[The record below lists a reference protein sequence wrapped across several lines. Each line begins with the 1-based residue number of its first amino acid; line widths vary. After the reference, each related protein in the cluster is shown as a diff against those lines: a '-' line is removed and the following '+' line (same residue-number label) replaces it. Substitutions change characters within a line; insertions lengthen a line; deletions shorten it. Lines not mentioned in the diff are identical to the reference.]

1 MALHFG
7 GYEFAR
13 ASNLAMFTSK
23 ETGFGS
29 RAAFP
34 LAMALVTPLSLLLLG
49 GYNNQLQEHGPRL
62 ALRHTTLF
70 SIFVIGM
77 STVLFQIVNRL
88 GPQRFPY
95 GKWIVGMAFIFQNSY
110 AHLLYTQQWSFL
122 GSIML
127 PKEGAS
133 WFSAISGLSS
143 IASTL
148 TGSLVAVLVPR
159 VGLNGLLAGTIITLT
174 LSMLCGDRAYSKAER
189 NGFDPSL
196 EIQKKA
202 SEKNS
207 RKGEASKDL
216 SVKAADLFHRVP
228 TLKALF
234 YEVISFQSLST
245 ILNTCFVGQ
254 LKRVVTNDAERA
266 AFTGKVSR
274 TCCRM
279 AVVGLVSGCDI
290 PCINLV
296 AQAQT
301 QTHHK
306 TSISSS
312 YGYVCSRINSLC
324 YCAGFTST
332 STHTHKHTYVRPVRN
347 SVLCLH
353 QCTQRYLP
361 IHLTPALYETD
372 RTASRLEAPSRHP
385 SKCLCLCSLPG
396 RPIVGLV
403 GNGLLFRQI
412 HGLLTPWSRHRDG
425 VCSIGL

>member
-1 MALHFG
+1 
-7 GYEFAR
+7 
-13 ASNLAMFTSK
+13 
-23 ETGFGS
+23 
-29 RAAFP
+29 
-34 LAMALVTPLSLLLLG
+34 
-49 GYNNQLQEHGPRL
+49 
-62 ALRHTTLF
+62 
-70 SIFVIGM
+70 
-77 STVLFQIVNRL
+77 
-88 GPQRFPY
+88 
-95 GKWIVGMAFIFQNSY
+95 
-110 AHLLYTQQWSFL
+110 
-122 GSIML
+122 
-127 PKEGAS
+127 
-133 WFSAISGLSS
+133 
-143 IASTL
+143 
-148 TGSLVAVLVPR
+148 
-159 VGLNGLLAGTIITLT
+159 
-174 LSMLCGDRAYSKAER
+174 MLCGDRAYSKAER

-266 AFTGKVSR
+266 AFTGKVSK

-324 YCAGFTST
+324 YCARLTST
-332 STHTHKHTYVRPVRN
+332 STHTHKHTYIHTYAPCATQFYASINALSGIFQFILLPLFMKRIEPRLVWKLLPVIPASACVFAAFQADPSLALLATAFFSAKFMDYSLRGVVTEMVFVPLDFE
-347 SVLCLH
+347 S
-353 QCTQRYLP
+353 RYLGKEV
-361 IHLTPALYETD
+361 IGVFAN
-372 RTASRLEAPSRHP
+372 RFGKSVVS
-385 SKCLCLCSLPG
+385 
-396 RPIVGLV
+396 VGLSAITYV
-403 GNGLLFRQI
+403 YDSFSSPVILTKVSTVTALLWITNAWTLSGLIPKQDDAEEMVEERRKDI
-412 HGLLTPWSRHRDG
+412 EEKNKKNRRKAKKDR
-425 VCSIGL
+425 